1 MRAGI
6 TQVNYAKEV
15 PMDLYEAIHNR
26 RSHRLYRPDPP
37 AREVLERVID
47 AGLWAPSGT
56 NLQGWEITVMAGK
69 VRDEFVDLVNQ
80 ATRFLLPH
88 LKEAGIPEKGLEFV
102 MKFFKNL
109 GGAPVVIAV
118 TVYKNPDPGMNVA
131 NIQSGAA
138 LMQNMLLAAHAE
150 GLGTCWM
157 TGANYLEDE
166 ILKFL
171 GKTDQHLLA
180 VTPIGY
186 SAKEPPVPPRKDR
199 EVRWLGF

>member
-1 MRAGI
+1 
-6 TQVNYAKEV
+6 
-15 PMDLYEAIHNR
+15 MDLYDAIHHR
-26 RSHRLYRPDPP
+26 RSHRFYTPEMPSRQ
-37 AREVLERVID
+37 ALERIID

-56 NLQGWEITVMAGK
+56 NLQGWEITVMAGQ
-69 VRDEFVDLVNQ
+69 VRDDFVELVGK
-80 ATRFLLPH
+80 ASKLLLPE
-88 LKEAGIPEKGLEFV
+88 LQKAGIPEKGQELV

-118 TVYKNPDPGMNVA
+118 TTFKNPDPGMNVA

-138 LMQNMLLAAHAE
+138 LMQNLLLAAAAE
-150 GLGTCWM
+150 GLGSCWM

-171 GKTDQHLLA
+171 GKTDKQLLA
-180 VTPIGY
+180 ITPIGF